1 MIKGTRV
8 IAGAIVVLLSAV
20 ACGRFGGTT
29 AAPTVSN
36 VYAGGVRIDDITSYL
51 GDSSNWWPGAPQFG
65 TRPLDSSIRPEEERF
80 DITLHF
86 VHVGSAETLDVEYRA
101 WDSTSLASAIMS
113 STQQA
118 LGTSISGPN
127 AGDQSLYYNQKLGFG
142 AAPYVSE
149 ALVRVGQIVVS
160 IVWSRAAAFASTAAQ
175 GNIAKRVVSRLKESL
190 AGRVRPSPSSSPDP
204 HFLPPDGP
212 ALTQLGTDTLPIAV
226 VPVMVGAP
234 APLDL
239 VAMFKELGA
248 NDFTYGDYVLNS
260 DTHMEVLTAAFS
272 FSSGTGGADWLN
284 RFIGASSLSQNGD
297 YFNYDD
303 ASGQYIAA
311 FAVGSEGVLMLCRS
325 AAQLEAASRACES
338 PMSSVAGAWKQDLGG

>member
-1 MIKGTRV
+1 MIRGAGI
-8 IAGAIVVLLSAV
+8 IAGSMAVVLSLV

-36 VYAGGVRIDDITSYL
+36 VYAGGVHIDDITSYL

-65 TRPLDSSIRPEEERF
+65 ARPLDSSTRPEEERF

-86 VHVGSAETLDVEYRA
+86 VHVGSAETLDVEYRV

-113 STQQA
+113 STHQA
-118 LGTSISGPN
+118 LGSSLSGPS
-127 AGDQSLYYNQKLGFG
+127 AGDQVLYYNQKLGFG

-149 ALVRVGQIVVS
+149 ALVRVGQTVVS
-160 IVWSRAAAFASTAAQ
+160 IVWSRAAAFATTTAQ
-175 GNIAKRVVSRLKESL
+175 GNIAKRVVSRLKDSL

-212 ALTQLGTDTLPIAV
+212 DLTQLGTDTLPIAV

-239 VAMFKELGA
+239 VAMFKQLGA
-248 NDFTYGDYVLNS
+248 NDFTYGDYALNS

-272 FSSGTGGADWLN
+272 FSSGTGGSDWLN
-284 RFIGASSLSQNGD
+284 RFIGASSLSQSGD

-303 ASGQYIAA
+303 ASGQYIVA

>member
-1 MIKGTRV
+1 M
-8 IAGAIVVLLSAV
+8 IAGAIAVVLSVV
-20 ACGRFGGTT
+20 ACGRFGTT
-29 AAPTVSN
+29 TVAPTVSN

-65 TRPLDSSIRPEEERF
+65 TRPLDSSTRPEEERF

-86 VHVGSAETLDVEYRA
+86 VHVGSAETLDVEYRV
-101 WDSTSLASAIMS
+101 WDSSSLASAIMS

-118 LGTSISGPN
+118 LGTSLSGPN
-127 AGDQSLYYNQKLGFG
+127 AGDQALYYNQKLGFG
-142 AAPYVSE
+142 AAPYASE
-149 ALVRVGQIVVS
+149 ALVRVGQTVIS
-160 IVWSRAAAFASTAAQ
+160 IVWSRAAAFASTTAQ
-175 GNIAKRVVSRLKESL
+175 GNIAKRVVSRLNDSL

-212 ALTQLGTDTLPIAV
+212 DLTQLGSDTLPVEV

-234 APLDL
+234 APLDI

-248 NDFTYGDYVLNS
+248 NDFTYGDYTLNA

-272 FSSGTGGADWLN
+272 FSSGTGASDWLN
-284 RFIGASSLSQNGD
+284 RFIGASSLSQSGD

-311 FAVGSEGVLMLCRS
+311 FGVGSEGVLMLCRS

-338 PMSSVAGAWKQDLGG
+338 PMSSIAAAWKQDLGG